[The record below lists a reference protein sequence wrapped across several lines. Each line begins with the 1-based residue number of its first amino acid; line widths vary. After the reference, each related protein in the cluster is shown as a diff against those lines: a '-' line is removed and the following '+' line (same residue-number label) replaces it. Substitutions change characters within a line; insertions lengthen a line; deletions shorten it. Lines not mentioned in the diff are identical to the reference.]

1 MSIPTGESYAREL
14 DAADPLA
21 PMRERFVID
30 DPELIY
36 LDGNSLGR
44 LPRASAALAEQVVRE
59 QWGSRLIR
67 GWNEGWF
74 DAPERVGAKIARLV
88 GAEPDELIVAD
99 STSVN
104 LFKLVVAA
112 LRARP
117 GRTQI
122 ITDDLNFPSD
132 IYILQGLVEL
142 LGGQHAL
149 EIARSPDAIH
159 GPAEQIMAQLGEQ
172 TALLTLS
179 HTVFKSGYVYNM
191 AALNAAA
198 HAAGALT
205 LWDLSHS
212 VGAVPVEL
220 RASGADLAIGCCY
233 KYLNGGPGAP
243 AFLYVRRELQEQL
256 RNPIAGWMGQRGLFD
271 FTLDYQPAPGLRR
284 FLSGTPPVVALS
296 LIEPGVDLLL
306 EAGMHALRAKS
317 ARQTEYLV
325 GLFDALL
332 APAGYTLNSPREL
345 AWRGSHVSL
354 GHAEGLGI
362 DLALIDDMRVLP
374 DFRAPDNIRLGI
386 APLYTSYLDLHTA
399 VARMRQ
405 IVDEKL
411 YERYAGRAPTVT

>member
-14 DAADPLA
+14 DAADLLA

-59 QWGSRLIR
+59 QWGGRLIR

-104 LFKLVVAA
+104 LFKLAAAA

-117 GRTQI
+117 GRAQI

-132 IYILQGLVEL
+132 IYILQGLIDL
-142 LGGQHAL
+142 LGGRRAI

-159 GPAEQIMAQLGEQ
+159 GPAEQIVAQLGER

-179 HTVFKSGYVYNM
+179 HTVFKSGYVYDM

-284 FLSGTPPVVALS
+284 FLSGTPPVVALA

-306 EAGMHALRAKS
+306 EAGMPALRAKS

-362 DLALIDDMRVLP
+362 DLALINDMRVLP

-386 APLYTSYLDLHTA
+386 APLYTSFLDIHAAA
-399 VARMRQ
+399 VRMRQ

-411 YERYAGRAPTVT
+411 YERYAGSAPTVT